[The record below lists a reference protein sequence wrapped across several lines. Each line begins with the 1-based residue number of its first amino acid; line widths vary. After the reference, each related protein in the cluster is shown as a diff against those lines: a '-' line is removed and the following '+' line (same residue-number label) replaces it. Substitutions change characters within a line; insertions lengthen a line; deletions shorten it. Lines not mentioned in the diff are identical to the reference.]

1 MVRTGPAWWESRS
14 VTESLEYRT
23 VESSG
28 RIELREY
35 AAYLSAEVDVEA
47 EDHLD
52 AANRGFRPL
61 AGYIF
66 GGNVPNAKIAMT
78 TPVTA
83 APAGKSID
91 MTTPVTS
98 ALGGDGTY
106 TVSFSMPSGWTM
118 DTLPPPND
126 DRVRLVQNP
135 DRLVLA
141 NRFRGKSDAKRI
153 AVGSRELL
161 SYAADNSLVADG
173 EPVWAGYSAPYVPVP
188 LRRWEMLVTV
198 RRGG

>member
-1 MVRTGPAWWESRS
+1 MVRSGSGRWESRN
-14 VTESLEYRT
+14 VTDSLSYRI
-23 VESSG
+23 VESRG

-47 EDHLD
+47 DDHFA

-66 GGNVPNAKIAMT
+66 GGNVPKAKIAMT

-83 APAGKSID
+83 SPAGESID

-98 ALGGDGTY
+98 ALGGEGTY

-118 DTLPPPND
+118 DTLPRPND
-126 DRVRLVQNP
+126 DRVRLVENP
-135 DRLVLA
+135 ARLVLA
-141 NRFRGKSDAKRI
+141 NRFRGRSDAKRI
-153 AVGSRELL
+153 AAGSRELL
-161 SYAADNSLVADG
+161 SYAADNSLVTLG
-173 EPVWAGYSAPYVPVP
+173 EPVWAGYSAPYVPLP
-188 LRRWEMLVTV
+188 LRRWEMLVHV
-198 RRGG
+198 RRER